1 MLITCLKIMVFGSLT
16 NVELINVGIE
26 VTKDVERQTWSYLC
40 LFCISCTIFI
50 IN

>member
-26 VTKDVERQTWSYLC
+26 VTKDVELKRGRIYAYFVFHVRFS
-40 LFCISCTIFI
+40 
-50 IN
+50 